1 MHSAVKFV
9 LITVVVVFVAGAVDI
24 AVVMVTV
31 DIFGVVDALILLS
44 SVT

>member
-1 MHSAVKFV
+1 MHRVVQFV
-9 LITVVVVFVAGAVDI
+9 LITVVVVAGAVDI

-31 DIFGVVDALILLS
+31 DICGVVDAFILLS

>member
-1 MHSAVKFV
+1 MHRVVKFV
-9 LITVVVVFVAGAVDI
+9 LITVVVVAGAVDI